1 MQTLSR
7 RTFLAASAAAV
18 ALEAKQL
25 KTFGAQLYSLRT
37 IIDKDPLTV
46 LKGLEDAGY
55 TEAEV
60 IRANMDKI
68 WSALKQTKLK
78 PVSLHIDTQMF
89 TKDIEKLNPAL
100 DDAKQRGFSYVVC
113 PYIAPQDRGGVDVIK
128 KLADTLNKA
137 GQRCKAAG
145 IQLCYHNHA
154 FEFEPVKEGGNLLD
168 VLMKNTDPKLVGLEL
183 DIMWAKVGGVEP
195 VKVFE
200 QYKGRIPLVHMK
212 NVKAGIGPQYNEKVP
227 RDAFE
232 EVGKGVIEIGPVLKA
247 AQKAGAKHFFV
258 EQDQTPGNPLDSL
271 RGSAGYLKSLNF

>member
-7 RTFLAASAAAV
+7 RSFVAASAAAV

-25 KTFGAQLYSLRT
+25 KTFGVQLYSLRT
-37 IIDKDPLTV
+37 IIDQDPLTV
-46 LKGLEDAGY
+46 LKGLEAAGY

-68 WSALKQTKLK
+68 WAALQQTKLK

-89 TKDIEKLNPAL
+89 TKDIDKLNPTL

-145 IQLCYHNHA
+145 INLCYHNHA

-168 VLMKNTDPKLVGLEL
+168 VLMTNTDPKLVGLEL

-212 NVKAGIGPQYNEKVP
+212 NVKAGIGPQYNERVP
-227 RDAFE
+227 KEAFE
-232 EVGKGVIEIGPVLKA
+232 EVGKGVIEIGPVLQA

-271 RGSAGYLKSLNF
+271 RGSAAYLKSLNF

>member
-46 LKGLEDAGY
+46 LKGLEEAGY

-60 IRANMDKI
+60 IRGNMDKI

-89 TKDIEKLNPAL
+89 TKDIEKLNPTL

-137 GQRCKAAG
+137 GQRCKSAG
-145 IQLCYHNHA
+145 INLCYHNHA

-212 NVKAGIGPQYNEKVP
+212 NVKAGVGPQYNERVP
-227 RDAFE
+227 KEAFE
-232 EVGKGVIEIGPVLKA
+232 EVGKGVIEIGPVLRA

-271 RGSAGYLKSLNF
+271 RNSAAYLKSLNF

>member
-7 RTFLAASAAAV
+7 RSFLAASAAVAAV
-18 ALEAKQL
+18 EAKQL
-25 KTFGAQLYSLRT
+25 KGFGVQLYSLRS
-37 IIDKDPLTV
+37 IINEKPLEV
-46 LKGLEDAGY
+46 LQGLEAAGY

-68 WSALKQTKLK
+68 WDALKQTKLK

-89 TKDIEKLNPAL
+89 TKDIDKLNPTL
-100 DDAKQRGFSYVVC
+100 DDAKKRGFSYVVC
-113 PYIAPQDRGGVDVIK
+113 PYIAPADRGGVEVIK

-137 GQRCKAAG
+137 GERCRAAG
-145 IQLCYHNHA
+145 INLCYHNHA
-154 FEFEPVKEGGNLLD
+154 FEFEPVAGGGNLLD

-212 NVKAGIGPQYNEKVP
+212 NVKGGIGPQYNERVP
-227 RDAFE
+227 KEAFE
-232 EVGKGVIEIGPVLKA
+232 EVGKGVIAIGPVLVA
-247 AQKAGAKHFFV
+247 AQKAGTKHFFV

-271 RGSAGYLKSLNF
+271 RGSATYLKGLKF

>member
-89 TKDIEKLNPAL
+89 TKDIDKLNPAL

-168 VLMKNTDPKLVGLEL
+168 VLMKNTNPKLVGLEL

-232 EVGKGVIEIGPVLKA
+232 EVGKGVIAIGPVLKA

>member
-7 RTFLAASAAAV
+7 RTFLAASAAAM

-37 IIDKDPLTV
+37 IIDKDPLAV
-46 LKGLEDAGY
+46 LQGLEAAGY

-89 TKDIEKLNPAL
+89 TKDIDKLNPAL

-128 KLADTLNKA
+128 KLADTLNSA
-137 GQRCKAAG
+137 GKRCKAAG

-227 RDAFE
+227 REAFE
-232 EVGKGVIEIGPVLKA
+232 EVGKGVIEIAPVLRA

-271 RGSAGYLKSLNF
+271 RGSAAYLKSLNF

>member
-7 RTFLAASAAAV
+7 RTFVAASAAAL
-18 ALEAKQL
+18 ALEDKQL

-46 LKGLEDAGY
+46 LKGLEEAGY

-89 TKDIEKLNPAL
+89 TKDIDKLNPTL

-137 GQRCKAAG
+137 GQRCKSAG
-145 IQLCYHNHA
+145 INLCYHNHA

-212 NVKAGIGPQYNEKVP
+212 NVKAGIGPQYNERVP
-227 RDAFE
+227 KEAFE

>member
-1 MQTLSR
+1 M
-7 RTFLAASAAAV
+7 

-37 IIDKDPLTV
+37 IIDKDPLAV
-46 LKGLEDAGY
+46 LQGLEAAGY

-60 IRANMDKI
+60 IRGNMDKI

-89 TKDIEKLNPAL
+89 TKDIDKLNPAL

-128 KLADTLNKA
+128 KLADTLNTA

-212 NVKAGIGPQYNEKVP
+212 NVKAGIGPQYNERVP

-232 EVGKGVIEIGPVLKA
+232 EVGKGVIAIGPVLKA

-271 RGSAGYLKSLNF
+271 RGSAAYLKSLNY